1 MQTEDF
7 IFTKYKD
14 ELKAK
19 DPVQPTQKSSEATSS
34 QAAVDAASAK
44 EATEVILYG
53 FGPESQ
59 WAAIEYYERIS
70 NGIVYEDY
78 DRHPPHQRYDHSM
91 THSRAKLAQ
100 RSLSQDALRKRN
112 AYRGGDHWIKVTFD
126 SPEAA
131 DLACHCS
138 PHPIHGFLVYAEPF
152 RGSGPPRDAPIPYS
166 NAGAQIDGPALPS
179 TFSTRDTPT
188 DSSNT
193 ISSATI
199 TAQPPSSSTLATSSS
214 TTSALTPTTP
224 IQKRPMRIPG
234 ATRAILKPADLAF
247 AEPSKSVSSSLA
259 SWPLIN
265 LFVGTKGDVIG
276 SAVPRTDNGDFDW
289 KNASLYWLIFAWLD
303 YWLGTDM
310 CGLRGDD

>member
-19 DPVQPTQKSSEATSS
+19 DPVQPAQKASDAATS
-34 QAAVDAASAK
+34 QAAGDAASEK

-100 RSLSQDALRKRN
+100 RSLSQVALRKRN

-152 RGSGPPRDAPIPYS
+152 RGSGYS

-179 TFSTRDTPT
+179 TFSTRDTLTPT

-199 TAQPPSSSTLATSSS
+199 QPSTSSTSTLTNNTTS
-214 TTSALTPTTP
+214 TTALSPTTP
-224 IQKRPMRIPG
+224 AQKRPMRIAG
-234 ATRAILKPADLAF
+234 ATRAVLKPADLAF

-276 SAVPRTDNGDFDW
+276 SAVPRTENGDFDW

-303 YWLGTDM
+303 YWLGIDT